1 MLKFFIYFLVSIALI
16 IGAISVFHLVKVD
29 IKNRNEMSK
38 YFLDKEEKYT
48 NNLGKTLVI
57 YYSLSRHTENIAKQI
72 QEITKADI
80 YKIETVEKINTT
92 PWFYLTLRKQLK
104 TKKYP
109 EIKKDFPNLTKY
121 DTIFVGSPVWWYTV
135 STPMLSFL
143 NTADFKG
150 KNVVPFSTQGSN
162 YGKFFEDFRLQAKN
176 ANIKQEASFNELS
189 EKYNYAVKNKIIMWL
204 NKINIK

>member
-1 MLKFFIYFLVSIALI
+1 MLKYFIYSLIAIILI
-16 IGAISVFHLVKVD
+16 IAILSAIHLLKVNS
-29 IKNRNEMSK
+29 KNKKEMAQ
-38 YFLDKEEKYT
+38 YMLDEPVKYT

-57 YYSLSRHTENIAKQI
+57 YYSLTNNTENIAKQI
-72 QEITKADI
+72 QEITKANI
-80 YKIETVEKINTT
+80 YKIETTEKINNT

-104 TKKYP
+104 TKQYP
-109 EIKKDFPNLTKY
+109 EIKKDFPNFNEY

-162 YGKFFEDFRLQAKN
+162 YGKFFEDFKSQAKN
-176 ANIKQEASFNELS
+176 ANIKQGQSFNNLS
-189 EKYNYAVKNKIIMWL
+189 NKYDNAVKNKIIMWL
-204 NKINIK
+204 NNINK